1 MDTPTKCIENV
12 RVTVITK
19 QTKKRTR
26 PEGGCICK
34 LFTVLIHVQYNMFKT
49 FIENHFMRTLYTLF
63 VTNIIYS
70 FLAVQIELL
79 IIRVKV

>member
-49 FIENHFMRTLYTLF
+49 FIENHFMRTLF
-63 VTNIIYS
+63 VTHIIYS